1 MFLIFF
7 LIFLAT
13 PILEIVLF
21 IQVGG
26 VIGVVPT
33 ILIVIVTAIVGSI
46 LLRLQGSAVIRRTQL
61 ALRAGELPVDPV
73 IDGISLLVAGALLLT
88 PGFFTDAVGF
98 LLFVPPFRRSL
109 ARWIFEHMMRSGKVF
124 VVDTE
129 SDEPGTQPRGG
140 GRRDDSRRP
149 HGRET
154 VIDVDY
160 EPVGDTPDRETPPR
174 DQDERPQDGRP
185 DDERGDEE
193 HPRRSSPWRK

>member
-21 IQVGG
+21 IQIGG

-73 IDGISLLVAGALLLT
+73 IDGISLLMAGALLLT

-129 SDEPGTQPRGG
+129 PEQPGTQPRGG
-140 GRRDDSRRP
+140 RRRDDTRRP
-149 HGRET
+149 AGEEN

-160 EPVGDTPDRETPPR
+160 EPVDDTPER
-174 DQDERPQDGRP
+174 DQDKRS
-185 DDERGDEE
+185 DDERGDDERA
-193 HPRRSSPWRK
+193 RRSSPWRK

>member
-21 IQVGG
+21 IEIGG
-26 VIGVVPT
+26 LIGVVPT
-33 ILIVIVTAIVGSI
+33 ILIVIVTAIVGSV
-46 LLRLQGSAVIRRTQL
+46 LLRLQGIAVIRRTQY

-98 LLFVPPFRRSL
+98 LLFVPPFRQAL
-109 ARWIFEHMMRSGKVF
+109 ARRIFAHMVRSGHVF
-124 VVDTE
+124 VVGG
-129 SDEPGTQPRGG
+129 EPEGDGRGPRQPG
-140 GRRDDSRRP
+140 GRDDKRRRPDDDS
-149 HGRET
+149 

-160 EPVGDTPDRETPPR
+160 EPVDEEPDSSS
-174 DQDERPQDGRP
+174 
-185 DDERGDEE
+185 DDERDEAE
-193 HPRRSSPWRK
+193 RPSRQSSPWRK

>member
-7 LIFLAT
+7 LIFVAT

-26 VIGVVPT
+26 FIGVGPT

-46 LLRLQGSAVIRRTQL
+46 LLRLQGSAVIQRTQL

-98 LLFVPPFRRSL
+98 LLFVPPFRRAL
-109 ARWIFEHMMRSGKVF
+109 ARRIFQHMVRSGNVF
-124 VVDTE
+124 VVGGGPE
-129 SDEPGTQPRGG
+129 GEPPRGRH
-140 GRRDDSRRP
+140 GRDEDRRRP
-149 HGRET
+149 GDED
-154 VIDVDY
+154 VIDVEY
-160 EPVGDTPDRETPPR
+160 EPVDEDRDRRDQSERDDREPPR
-174 DQDERPQDGRP
+174 
-185 DDERGDEE
+185 
-193 HPRRSSPWRK
+193 RRSSPWRK